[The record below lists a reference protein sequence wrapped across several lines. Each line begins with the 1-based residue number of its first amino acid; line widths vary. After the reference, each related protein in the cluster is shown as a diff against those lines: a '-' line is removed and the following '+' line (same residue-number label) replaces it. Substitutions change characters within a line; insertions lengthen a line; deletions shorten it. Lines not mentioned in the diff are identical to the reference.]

1 MVGCGVN
8 EFLDVGFGLE
18 EVVDATL
25 LWFGSCATD
34 VLDDLRVVSDAVF
47 KVYAIIAVARIRLQ
61 VQITKLNGQGLRGLY

>member
-1 MVGCGVN
+1 MVGCGVD

-34 VLDDLRVVSDAVF
+34 VLNDVAFQESEVLVNNEVPDLDASLLIVG
-47 KVYAIIAVARIRLQ
+47 R
-61 VQITKLNGQGLRGLY
+61 